1 MSAATQ
7 ADRQRLTLPAHL
19 PALDGLRGV
28 AILLVV
34 AHMLG
39 LYDAPSSAPGRALS
53 FAFATGWIGVQL
65 FFVLSGFL
73 ITGILLDTSAAPGGL
88 PAFYARRFLRIFPLY
103 YGTLFVAFVVLPA
116 LMQVP
121 PALEHDRAHQGWLWL
136 YLANW
141 VSPTDAASLAFPHFW
156 SLAVEEQFYLL
167 WPLALRGLSPQ
178 RCLGLCLGV
187 AAAALGARVGLLA
200 AGVSRGAIYT
210 FSITRMDALALG
222 GAAAALM
229 RIPAWAQALV
239 AARRR
244 LPLAALAV
252 FVAGALVTHGYA
264 LGTFTGG
271 SVGYSL
277 LALVF
282 TLTVLAAATADATAS
297 RSPLHAAPLRSLG
310 KYSYAIY
317 VFHKPLHDF
326 VGKPLLARLGAD
338 AQRSA
343 LVAVAYVGAGLVVS
357 FTAAYASYHL
367 YEKHFLRWKARFVPR
382 LAEAKPLE

>member
-7 ADRQRLTLPAHL
+7 AERKLVTLPAHL
-19 PALDGLRGV
+19 PALDGLRGL

-39 LYDAPSSAPGRALS
+39 LYDAPASASGRALS
-53 FAFATGWIGVQL
+53 FFFATGWIGVQL

-73 ITGILLDTSAAPGGL
+73 ITGILLDTSEAPGAL

-116 LMQVP
+116 FGPVP
-121 PALEHDRAHQGWLWL
+121 AALEHDRAHQGWLWA

-141 VSPTDAASLAFPHFW
+141 LSTTDSASRAFPHFW

-178 RCLGLCLGV
+178 RCLSLGLGV
-187 AAAALGARVGLLA
+187 AAAALGARVGLMA

-229 RIPAWAQALV
+229 RIPAWAAALV

-244 LPLAALAV
+244 LPLAAVGV
-252 FVAGALVTHGYA
+252 FVVGALVTRGYA
-264 LGTFTGG
+264 LGTFAGG

-277 LALVF
+277 LALSF
-282 TLTVLAAATADATAS
+282 TLAVLGAAGADVSAS
-297 RSPLHAAPLRSLG
+297 RSWFRAAPLRTLG

-326 VGKPLLARLGAD
+326 AGKPLLARLGVD

-343 LVAVAYVGAGLVVS
+343 LVATTYVGAGLVVS
-357 FTAAYASYHL
+357 FAAAYASYHL